1 MLYTLFLFRF
11 KHYLSLGAIVLLV
24 GSALFVPGAS
34 QGDQYNVGADVLNTA
49 DKAMAQAVQIRDYA
63 LLALTS
69 LSVQDALK
77 NIQQVLNLVDGLG
90 ATTGILELTREL
102 LKAAL
107 DKRWTE
113 VSFTLNNVVSFYDV
127 SGRKNAQAA
136 LEIARR
142 STPSAPVP
150 SEMKN
155 EIRELFAFVTAALGA
170 GEDPLTPVT
179 AGGLRTV
186 RDFLKRQKS

>member
-1 MLYTLFLFRF
+1 MFLFRF
-11 KHYLSLGAIVLLV
+11 KHYLSLGTIVLLM

-34 QGDQYNVGADVLNTA
+34 QADQYNVGADVLNTA

-63 LLALTS
+63 LLALSS

-77 NIQQVLNLVDGLG
+77 NIQQMLNLVDGFG
-90 ATTGILELTREL
+90 TTTGILELTRDL
-102 LKAAL
+102 LKAAM

-113 VSFTLNNVVSFYDV
+113 VSFALNNVVSFYDT
-127 SGRKNAQAA
+127 SGRKNAQTA
-136 LEIARR
+136 LEIGKR
-142 STPSAPVP
+142 SPSSASVP
-150 SEMKN
+150 AEMKN
-155 EIRELFAFVTAALGA
+155 ELRELFAFMTAALGA